1 MRVRSKS
8 TDYDVI
14 CATEGPGLDF
24 RSELGRYFLCE
35 CKDWAKPATVTTVVK
50 FAAVL
55 RSAKCRFGIIFS
67 KKGITGEDR
76 TVYAEREL
84 LKIFQHDDLTI
95 LVLSQ
100 DDLQQIAEGA
110 NFLVLLRTMYEQTR
124 LDLPKT
130 SGAAD

>member
-35 CKDWAKPATVTTVVK
+35 CKDWGKPADVTAVVK

-55 RSAKCRFGIIFS
+55 RSAKCHFGIVFS
-67 KKGITGEDR
+67 KNGITGKDNIA
-76 TVYAEREL
+76 YAEREL

-95 LVLSQ
+95 LVLSENE
-100 DDLQQIAEGA
+100 LQQVANGA

-130 SGAAD
+130 S